1 VSARKEPL
9 RVRKIDSAQSIKA
22 LADPLRLRVL
32 SLLMRDH
39 DRTWTVKE
47 IAAEL
52 EQSVTKLY
60 HHVNTL
66 EQAGLIRDVETRL
79 VSGIVEH
86 RYASGQRG
94 LEFDDALYR
103 SADTRDASLAN
114 VSYMLDEARD
124 DLVGYLRD
132 ETSDPERAMVSKA
145 KLRLTEEEA
154 AELRTAMQEL
164 IDRYQSKR
172 SQQRRTA
179 TPRTDVLVVVHPASE
194 S

>member
-1 VSARKEPL
+1 MSPSTKPP
-9 RVRKIDSAQSIKA
+9 RVRKIDSAEAIKA

-32 SLLMRDH
+32 TLLMGDH
-39 DRTWTVKE
+39 ERSWTVKE

-60 HHVNTL
+60 HHVNML
-66 EQAGLIRDVETRL
+66 EQVGLIRDVETRL

-103 SADTRDASLAN
+103 SSDTRDASLAN

-124 DLVGYLRD
+124 ELVSYLGS
-132 ETSDPERAMVSKA
+132 EAADPERVVIAKA
-145 KLRLTEEEA
+145 RLRLTQNEVD
-154 AELRTAMQEL
+154 ELRASIDEL
-164 IDRYQSKR
+164 VDRFRSKR
-172 SQQRRTA
+172 SKERRTV
-179 TPRTDVLVVVHPASE
+179 PRTEVLIVMHPALGG
-194 S
+194 

>member
-1 VSARKEPL
+1 MSTPKKPL
-9 RVRKIDSAQSIKA
+9 RVRKIDSAEAIKA

-32 SLLMRDH
+32 TLLMHDH
-39 DRTWTVKE
+39 DRSWTVKE

-60 HHVNTL
+60 HHVNML
-66 EQAGLIRDVETRL
+66 EQVGLIRDVETRL

-114 VSYMLDEARD
+114 VSYMIDEVRD
-124 DLVGYLRD
+124 DLVSYLGS
-132 ETSDPERAMVSKA
+132 ETGDPERVMIAKA
-145 KLRLTEEEA
+145 RLRLTQAEA
-154 AELRTAMQEL
+154 DELRAS
-164 IDRYQSKR
+164 IDALVDQFRSKR
-172 SQQRRTA
+172 STRRKTA
-179 TPRTDVLVVVHPASE
+179 AGTEVLIVMHPAIDD
-194 S
+194 

>member
-1 VSARKEPL
+1 MSAARRPL
-9 RVRKIDSAQSIKA
+9 RVRKIDSAEAIKA

-32 SLLMRDH
+32 TLLMRDH
-39 DRTWTVKE
+39 DRNWTVKE

-52 EQSVTKLY
+52 HQPVTKLY

-114 VSYMLDEARD
+114 VSFLLDEARD
-124 DLVGYLRD
+124 DLVGYLRS
-132 ETSDPERAMVSKA
+132 ETADPERVVIA
-145 KLRLTEEEA
+145 KSRLRLTQAEA
-154 AELRTAMQEL
+154 DELRASVNELVERFQSQRPRQRKTAASTEVL
-164 IDRYQSKR
+164 I
-172 SQQRRTA
+172 
-179 TPRTDVLVVVHPASE
+179 VMHPSAGD
-194 S
+194 